1 MGSQSPSSRQFSIR
15 ELRVLAFLAKWLPNG
30 NLLNMKTTV
39 TVDEVGRMVLPKP
52 VREAIG
58 ISGRTNVTIE
68 IVSGTAQIAV
78 IDRRNGL
85 VTRRRGR
92 TVYAGPLPPEWDSG
106 EAISRMRERRNRQ

>member
-1 MGSQSPSSRQFSIR
+1 MFYLS
-15 ELRVLAFLAKWLPNG
+15 LPNG

-78 IDRRNGL
+78 IDRRNGP

-92 TVYAGPLPPEWDSG
+92 TVFAGSLPPEWDSG